1 MTEPRLFANG
11 ELLDEGASIQPA
23 QGSGLGKAGRENQ
36 VRRSALWAAYGD
48 ALGWISELV
57 DEKGLSRRT
66 LGKPLRHPIGWKRR
80 IGGRAGITVDL
91 PVGCYS
97 DDTQLRLATA
107 RSIRPDGFD
116 VEAFS
121 KVELPVWPSY
131 ALGGGRST
139 SAAAANLAKPRVQ
152 WFANT
157 FKGWTNSGGN
167 GAAMRIQPHVWA
179 ASTPGDPKSFLSDVV
194 KNAICTHSH
203 PSGLMGAVLH
213 SLTLASAMRD
223 GHNPSPDD
231 LIAATKFASNI
242 PELIDG
248 DIEVNQYWRPLFERD
263 SGKFAEAWEK
273 MVDECRAAVFAIAET
288 PKLEAGKGYEAI
300 INRLMLRDPARRGSG
315 MLTALA
321 AVGLI
326 WCEPR
331 PEEALN
337 IAANMIGT
345 DTDTIAT
352 MAGAILGV
360 NAESDPPVEV
370 LDTELFI
377 SESNRLSAIG
387 DGQKPP
393 SHQYPDLLR
402 WSAPKTQADAL
413 FGVEDGEYWVDGL
426 GKGEP
431 KSQPI
436 VSPDPGFMWQWFKLE
451 FGQTL
456 LIKRRKVLATK
467 ISPTQGG
474 PSTRPTNQLQTP
486 GSGPNRGGSNQT
498 KADAR
503 SWSGSG
509 PARAPFGNNS
519 TRIVSPSELE
529 AMIAHLRLH
538 RNDDKTVGQVIRRVV
553 NRCSPGQIGA
563 FLAEAIECLRE
574 PSTPPGI
581 RGE

>member
-1 MTEPRLFANG
+1 MTEPRLFDNSK
-11 ELLDEGASIQPA
+11 LLTDSTSIQPSKGPA
-23 QGSGLGKAGRENQ
+23 LGKPSHGDQ
-36 VRRSALWAAYGD
+36 VQRSALWAAYGD

-57 DEKGLSRRT
+57 DEKGLNRRT
-66 LGKPLRHPIGWKRR
+66 LGKPLRQPIAWKRR
-80 IGGRAGITVDL
+80 IGGRAGVTVDL

-97 DDTQLRLATA
+97 DDSQLRLATA

-157 FKGWTNSGGN
+157 FKGWVNAGGN

-179 ASTPGDPKSFLSDVV
+179 ASAPGAPNSFLLDVV
-194 KNAICTHSH
+194 RNALCTHSH
-203 PSGLMGAVLH
+203 PNGLMGAVLH
-213 SLTLASAMRD
+213 SLTLSSAMKD
-223 GHNPSPDD
+223 GHYPSPDD
-231 LIAATKFASNI
+231 LMAVAEVAAEI
-242 PELIDG
+242 PELIDR
-248 DIEVNQYWRPLFERD
+248 DIEIGQYWRPTFERD

-273 MVDECRAAVFAIAET
+273 MVDECRTAIVAIAEI
-288 PKLEAGKGYEAI
+288 PKQEGEKGYEAI
-300 INRLMLRDPARRGSG
+300 VNCLMLRDPARRGSG

-331 PEEALN
+331 PEEALR
-337 IAANMIGT
+337 IAANAMGT

-377 SESNRLSAIG
+377 SEANRLSAIR

-402 WSAPKTQADAL
+402 WSVPKTQADAL
-413 FGVEDGEYWVDGL
+413 FGVEGGEFWVEGL
-426 GKGEP
+426 GQGEP
-431 KSQPI
+431 LGQPI
-436 VSPDPGFMWQWFKLE
+436 ASPDPGFVWQWFKLE

-456 LIKRRKVLATK
+456 LIKRRRVLATR
-467 ISPTQGG
+467 
-474 PSTRPTNQLQTP
+474 TRPMRGLSSTGTANEI
-486 GSGPNRGGSNQT
+486 PNRGGSTQT
-498 KADAR
+498 KADGLSSPDPGASRVPSR
-503 SWSGSG
+503 SD
-509 PARAPFGNNS
+509 S
-519 TRIVSPSELE
+519 TRVISPSELE
-529 AMIAHLRLH
+529 AMIAHLRTH
-538 RNDDKTVGQVIRRVV
+538 RMDDKIVGRAIRRVV
-553 NRCSPGQIGA
+553 NKCSPAQIGA

-574 PSTPPGI
+574 PPGA
-581 RGE
+581 RRE

>member
-1 MTEPRLFANG
+1 MTEPRLFDNG
-11 ELLDEGASIQPA
+11 ELLDEGADIRPA
-23 QGSGLGKAGRENQ
+23 LGQDLGQSVRENQ

-57 DEKGLSRRT
+57 DEQGLSRRT
-66 LGKPLRHPIGWKRR
+66 LGKPLSHPIGWKRR
-80 IGGRAGITVDL
+80 IGGRGGITVNL
-91 PVGCYS
+91 PIGCYS
-97 DDTQLRLATA
+97 DDTQLRLATG

-139 SAAAANLAKPRVQ
+139 SAAAANLARPRAQ

-167 GAAMRIQPHVWA
+167 GAAMRVQPHVWA
-179 ASTPGDPKSFLSDVV
+179 ASNPGDPKSFLLDVV

-203 PSGLMGAVLH
+203 PNGLMGAALQ
-213 SLTLASAMRD
+213 SLTLASAMKD
-223 GHNPSPDD
+223 GHHPSPND
-231 LIAATKFASNI
+231 LLAAINVASNI

-263 SGKFAEAWEK
+263 SGKFVAAWEK
-273 MVDECRAAVFAIAET
+273 TVDECRAAVFAIAET
-288 PKLEAGKGYEAI
+288 PNADGRNGYEAI
-300 INRLMLRDPARRGSG
+300 IDRLMLRDPARRGSG
-315 MLTALA
+315 MLTAVA

-331 PEEALN
+331 PEEALD

-370 LDTELFI
+370 LDTELLI
-377 SESNRLSAIG
+377 SESKRLSAIG
-387 DGQKPP
+387 DGQKPK

-413 FGVEDGEYWVDGL
+413 FCVEGGEYWVDGL

-431 KSQPI
+431 IGQPI
-436 VSPDPGFMWQWFKLE
+436 SSPDPGFMWQWLKLE

-456 LIKRRKVLATK
+456 LIKRRKVLATRN
-467 ISPTQGG
+467 
-474 PSTRPTNQLQTP
+474 RPTERRPITGASSQP
-486 GSGPNRGGSNQT
+486 RSPSSVPIRGASNQT
-498 KADAR
+498 KADSPSWPDR
-503 SWSGSG
+503 SPAQIPSG
-509 PARAPFGNNS
+509 
-519 TRIVSPSELE
+519 TRYDRVVSPSELE
-529 AMIAHLRLH
+529 AMIAHLRLR
-538 RNDDKTVGQVIRRVV
+538 RNDDKIVGQVIRRVV

-574 PSTPPGI
+574 HSSPPGA
-581 RGE
+581 RGG

>member
-1 MTEPRLFANG
+1 MTGPRLFDNG
-11 ELLDEGASIQPA
+11 EPLSDSTSIPPSKGPA
-23 QGSGLGKAGRENQ
+23 LGKPSYGDQ

-57 DEKGLSRRT
+57 DEKGLNRRT
-66 LGKPLRHPIGWKRR
+66 LGKPLRQPIAWKRR
-80 IGGRAGITVDL
+80 IGGRAGVTVDL

-97 DDTQLRLATA
+97 DDSQLRLATA

-157 FKGWTNSGGN
+157 FKGWGNSGGN
-167 GAAMRIQPHVWA
+167 GAAMRIQPHVWV
-179 ASTPGDPKSFLSDVV
+179 ASAPDAPNSFLLDVV
-194 KNAICTHSH
+194 RNALCTHSH
-203 PSGLMGAVLH
+203 PNGLMGAVLH
-213 SLTLASAMRD
+213 SLTLSSAMRD
-223 GHNPSPDD
+223 GHYPSPDD
-231 LIAATKFASNI
+231 LMDAAKVAAEI
-242 PELIDG
+242 PELIDR
-248 DIEVNQYWRPLFERD
+248 DIEISQYWRPTFERD
-263 SGKFAEAWEK
+263 SGKFAEAWGNT
-273 MVDECRAAVFAIAET
+273 VDECRTAIEAIAEI
-288 PKLEAGKGYEAI
+288 PKQESEKGYEAI
-300 INRLMLRDPARRGSG
+300 VNCLMLRDPVKRGSG

-331 PEEALN
+331 PEEALR
-337 IAANMIGT
+337 IAANVMGT

-360 NAESDPPVEV
+360 NAVSDPPVEV

-377 SESNRLSAIG
+377 SEAHRLSAIR

-413 FGVEDGEYWVDGL
+413 FGADGGEFGVEGL
-426 GKGEP
+426 GRGEP
-431 KSQPI
+431 LGQPI
-436 VSPDPGFMWQWFKLE
+436 ASPDPGFVWQWFKLE

-456 LIKRRKVLATK
+456 LIKRRIVLAARTNPMR
-467 ISPTQGG
+467 SLS
-474 PSTRPTNQLQTP
+474 STGTTNEI
-486 GSGPNRGGSNQT
+486 PNRGSVPTRGGSSQT
-498 KADAR
+498 RADGLSSSDPGASRVPYR
-503 SWSGSG
+503 SD
-509 PARAPFGNNS
+509 S
-519 TRIVSPSELE
+519 TRVISPAELE
-529 AMIAHLRLH
+529 AMIAHLRTH
-538 RNDDKTVGQVIRRVV
+538 RMDDKIVGQALRRVV
-553 NRCSPGQIGA
+553 NKCSPGQIGA

-574 PSTPPGI
+574 PPGA
-581 RGE
+581 RRE

>member
-1 MTEPRLFANG
+1 MTEPRLFDNG

-23 QGSGLGKAGRENQ
+23 QGSSFGKVGRENQ

-121 KVELPVWPSY
+121 KVELPVWQSY

-139 SAAAANLAKPRVQ
+139 SAAAANLAKPRVH

-231 LIAATKFASNI
+231 LIASTKFASNI

-273 MVDECRAAVFAIAET
+273 MVDECRAAVFAIAEI
-288 PKLEAGKGYEAI
+288 PNLEAGKGYEAI

-436 VSPDPGFMWQWFKLE
+436 VSPDPGFMWQWFKARIWAN
-451 FGQTL
+451 FIDQTSQSL
-456 LIKRRKVLATK
+456 GH
-467 ISPTQGG
+467 Q
-474 PSTRPTNQLQTP
+474 N
-486 GSGPNRGGSNQT
+486 
-498 KADAR
+498 
-503 SWSGSG
+503 
-509 PARAPFGNNS
+509 
-519 TRIVSPSELE
+519 
-529 AMIAHLRLH
+529 
-538 RNDDKTVGQVIRRVV
+538 
-553 NRCSPGQIGA
+553 
-563 FLAEAIECLRE
+563 
-574 PSTPPGI
+574 
-581 RGE
+581 